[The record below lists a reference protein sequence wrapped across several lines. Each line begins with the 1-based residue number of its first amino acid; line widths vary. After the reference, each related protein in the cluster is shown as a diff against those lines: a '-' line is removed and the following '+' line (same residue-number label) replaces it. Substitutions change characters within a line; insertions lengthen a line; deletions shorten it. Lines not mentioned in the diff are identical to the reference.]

1 MQHKAKNILP
11 QRTPP
16 PSILDVERSISKYG
30 TYAKIKAVR
39 YANGE
44 GTVKALNVEQE
55 KYTGYHRKG
64 YRIEI
69 VKDKA
74 TGKPILDR
82 TEQKILVK
90 WYQRGETLEELER
103 QKDLL
108 DLGSADLTNFITP
121 SFVDQDGKIISNVK
135 EIFRFVPRNEIKGG
149 AFQGV
154 RHEWKKG
161 QEIEQ
166 TKLTDF
172 AKKTLKRSARL
183 MKWKSGYTRFL
194 TLTYGKDAPDCKEAK
209 KHLKQF
215 IQRLTRKLGKEIN
228 YIWVAEMQK
237 GKVLENGKKSYRML
251 NGSAIHFHLL
261 IGSEILPEQI
271 TKRDVKQ
278 YSDAQSKAAILKALG
293 EKIDKRTKSI
303 IQKFRA
309 KEKQILNEKIHFDNC
324 INIPEDILKRIPKG
338 SNYAA
343 EVYGRKWVQNA
354 WGQIVNEWQKENGF
368 EHQVIDRID
377 NEKVND
383 AGKYISKYMSKDGE
397 SIIGRMWGMSDTT
410 RELIKPIEER
420 EILMQP
426 KYCEKIL
433 QQANAL
439 FIDEQMMVTNKRYY
453 FDEVRKVER
462 FKTERIELKNAEN
475 YLCVTDKLSKFFN
488 QIKDPGGK
496 ILTSKESGFI
506 QVGSKFLTGVGEQ
519 KDYTYKP
526 DYPIVW
532 SNNIALY
539 LQYVLYLIQY
549 YDTNPQERS
558 KIVSLNNVF
567 DEKTTP
573 LQLVECDYF

>member
-1 MQHKAKNILP
+1 LQHKEKNILP

-30 TYAKIKAVR
+30 IYAKIKAER

-44 GTVKALNVEQE
+44 GTVKALNVERE

-74 TGKPILDR
+74 TGKPIFDR
-82 TEQKILVK
+82 TEKKILVK
-90 WYQRGETLEELER
+90 WYQRGETLQELER
-103 QKDLL
+103 QNDLL
-108 DLGSADLTNFITP
+108 DLGSADLKNFVTP
-121 SFVDQDGKIISNVK
+121 SFVNKDGKLISNVK

-149 AFQGV
+149 AFLGL

-166 TKLTDF
+166 TNLTDY

-228 YIWVAEMQK
+228 YLWVAEMQK
-237 GKVLENGKKSYRML
+237 GKILENGKKSFRL
-251 NGSAIHFHLL
+251 INGSAIHFHLL

-278 YSDAQSKAAILKALG
+278 YSDAKSKASILKALG

-303 IQKFRA
+303 IQKFTA
-309 KEKQILNEKIHFDNC
+309 KEKNILKEKIHFDKC

-338 SNYAA
+338 INYDA
-343 EVYGRKWVQNA
+343 EIYGRKWVQNA
-354 WGQIVNEWQKENGF
+354 WGKIVNDWQKENGF

-377 NEKVND
+377 NEKVQN

-397 SIIGRMWGMSDTT
+397 SILGRMWGMSDTT
-410 RELIKPIEER
+410 RELIKPIEKR
-420 EILMQP
+420 EIILQH

-453 FDEVRKVER
+453 FDEVRKKER
-462 FKTERIELKNAEN
+462 FKTERIELKDAEN
-475 YLCVTDKLSKFFN
+475 YLLITDKNSKFFN

-496 ILTSKESGFI
+496 ILTSKENGFI
-506 QVGSKFLTGVGEQ
+506 QVGSKFLTGVGEK

-526 DYPIVW
+526 EYPIVW

-539 LQYVLYLIQY
+539 LQYVLYIIQY
-549 YDTNPQERS
+549 YDKNPKQRS

-567 DEKTTP
+567 DEKKTP